1 LAASAKRIFH
11 ICFKGSDVH
20 VPSNKSK
27 VRLRKAFN
35 EGRRSATVESAQNP
49 YDNPKLQKLWEDG
62 RAKQKAGELKD
73 AIPPLEPG
81 ETRAQKITHNPP
93 GSAKPPARR
102 PAPPRRFGGPG
113 RDGPGFGGPGR
124 DGPGRSGPGNS
135 SRWRPR

>member
-1 LAASAKRIFH
+1 M
-11 ICFKGSDVH
+11 
-20 VPSNKSK
+20 PSNISK

-49 YDNPKLQKLWEDG
+49 YDNPKLRDLWEQG

-73 AIPPLEPG
+73 PIPALEPG
-81 ETRAQKITHNPP
+81 ETRAQKIQHNPP
-93 GSAKPPARR
+93 GSAKPAPRR
-102 PAPPRRFGGPG
+102 PGPPRRDGFGRSGPGFGGPG
-113 RDGPGFGGPGR
+113 RDGSGR